1 MNLSVLNVTISQD
14 AEGRF
19 CLNDLHKAA
28 GGLSKDQP
36 SKWLI
41 LSSTIALIEE
51 LNVENLVAKQNQS
64 VRKYLWANHKV
75 QGTFVRKELVYAYA
89 MWISPAF
96 NLRVIRAFDAMAP
109 KVSIPDS
116 FSEALMLAAA
126 QAKELE
132 ESRALLQ
139 EAAPKVEFVDH
150 YVAADSGTQTVRQM
164 CKIPGGRENVFS
176 ELPIRQ

>member
-96 NLRVIRAFDAMAP
+96 NLKVIRAFDAMVP
-109 KVSIPDS
+109 KVSVPGS
-116 FSEALMLAAA
+116 FSEALMLAA

-139 EAAPKVEFVDH
+139 EAAPKVEFVDR
-150 YVAADSGTQTVRQM
+150 YVAADSGTQTFRQVY
-164 CKIPGGRENVFS
+164 KVLGVRENVFS